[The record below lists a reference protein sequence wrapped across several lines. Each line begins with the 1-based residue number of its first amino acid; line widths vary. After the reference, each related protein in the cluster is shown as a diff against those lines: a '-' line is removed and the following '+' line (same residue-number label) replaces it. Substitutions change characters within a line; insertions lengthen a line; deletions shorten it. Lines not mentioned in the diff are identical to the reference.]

1 MVRDGAGLNGGF
13 TKRATLLDNG
23 RSVTTQ
29 IPLKF
34 YSFLEACENALLPNT
49 KVTFKI
55 NFEMDNVLI
64 HRYVN
69 AGQPGTTLASNV
81 IIEDIKLWIPKV
93 SINSSGQRLYMDQ
106 YLKNRTWPYLKE
118 ALFISE
124 ELTVMED
131 NTWKIMSGVSRPRH
145 LFLWAIRGTR
155 TSTQSQTPLVW
166 NTFDLT
172 GGNPPQRLMQLRLI
186 VGGTENVPTNYYD
199 SSEVPRIYK

>member
-1 MVRDGAGLNGGF
+1 M
-13 TKRATLLDNG
+13 LLDNG

-34 YSFLEACENALLPNT
+34 YSFFKACEDALLPNT

-55 NFEMDNVLI
+55 DFEMDNVLI

-69 AGQPGTTLASNV
+69 AGQPGTTLAGNI

-93 SINSSGQRLYMDQ
+93 SLNSSGQRLYMDQ

-131 NTWKIMSGVSRPRH
+131 NTWKITSGVSRPRH

-155 TSTQSQTPLVW
+155 TSTQSQTPLV
-166 NTFDLT
+166 
-172 GGNPPQRLMQLRLI
+172 
-186 VGGTENVPTNYYD
+186 
-199 SSEVPRIYK
+199 